1 MSIGDITV
9 LEQSCL
15 AGRGGRAY
23 NVAGGATT
31 ILPGEPVINAT
42 RGSTTVIAMLT
53 NNPVA
58 GSDYFVGI
66 ATTTSTQ
73 TSGTAGVVGVLPM
86 DTSTTYLIAPKTAA
100 SFDTQSEYDALV
112 GKYVLIDLT
121 AGAYT
126 ILASDSAN
134 NGCVI
139 QPLDIAKY
147 PGKVAFAF
155 REGVNTLR

>member
-1 MSIGDITV
+1 MAIGDIIV

-15 AGRGGRAY
+15 AGRGGRTY
-23 NVAGGATT
+23 NVAGGATV
-31 ILPGEPVINAT
+31 INPGEPVINAT
-42 RGSTTVIAMLT
+42 RGSTTVIAMPT

-73 TSGTAGVVGVLPM
+73 TSGTAGIVGVMPM
-86 DTSTTYLIAPKTAA
+86 DTNTTYLIAPKTAA
-100 SFDTQSEYDALV
+100 SWDTQAEYDALV

-121 AGAYT
+121 AGSYT
-126 ILASDSAN
+126 LLASDSAN

-139 QPLDIAKY
+139 QALDIAKY
-147 PGKVAFAF
+147 PGKVAIAF